1 MSAVLIAICLLLC
14 SVVAYIVAYNTT
26 TLQHYNTTFYKW
38 TLAVGRGSRAQ
49 GAVRSEAA
57 QLRLSR
63 AKCPGYVAKSAQRV
77 GMF

>member
-1 MSAVLIAICLLLC
+1 MKRKQGYRGHCAESGKLAL
-14 SVVAYIVAYNTT
+14 
-26 TLQHYNTTFYKW
+26 

>member
-1 MSAVLIAICLLLC
+1 MKRKQGYRGHCAESGKLAL
-14 SVVAYIVAYNTT
+14 
-26 TLQHYNTTFYKW
+26 TLAAQW